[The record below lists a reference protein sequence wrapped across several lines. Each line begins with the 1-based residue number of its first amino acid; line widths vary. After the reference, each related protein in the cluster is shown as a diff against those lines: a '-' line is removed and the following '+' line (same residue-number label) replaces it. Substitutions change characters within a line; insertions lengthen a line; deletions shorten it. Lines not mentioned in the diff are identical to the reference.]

1 MTRHVD
7 IETGA
12 RGAAPRPTGGPTA
25 RGRSRPRQPRR
36 RLFGFWRREDG
47 AATVEFVIIFPVFIS
62 LFLASFELGLYMTR
76 QDMLDR
82 AVDISVRALRLGQFD
97 DPTPQDIRDSIC
109 ARAGL
114 VVANCDSR
122 VLIEMTRVPTTTWQ
136 TLPTSATCVNRDEE
150 VEPVVTFN
158 GGQPN
163 DMMLIRVCALLE
175 PVFFTTHLG
184 LKMQNYGEFYALT
197 ATSAFVN
204 EPSA

>member
-1 MTRHVD
+1 MAAGKGR
-7 IETGA
+7 
-12 RGAAPRPTGGPTA
+12 AAPRPDGGPGSKGHA
-25 RGRSRPRQPRR
+25 RTRRSRA
-36 RLFGFWRREDG
+36 RLFRFWRREDG
-47 AATVEFVIIFPVFIS
+47 AATVEFVIIFPVFMS

-76 QDMLDR
+76 QVMLDR

-114 VVANCDSR
+114 VVANCDNR
-122 VLIEMTRVPTTTWQ
+122 MLIEMTRVPTTTWQ
-136 TLPTSATCVNRDEE
+136 TLPTGATCVNRDEE
-150 VEPVVTFN
+150 VEPVVEFN

-184 LKMQNYGEFYALT
+184 LKMQTYGEFYALT
-197 ATSAFVN
+197 STSAFVN

>member
-7 IETGA
+7 TEA
-12 RGAAPRPTGGPTA
+12 RTGGTAPGPADAPTETAPPRRA
-25 RGRSRPRQPRR
+25 RGRLR
-36 RLFGFWRREDG
+36 RLWRREDG
-47 AATVEFVIIFPVFIS
+47 AATVEFVIIFPVFLS
-62 LFLASFELGLYMTR
+62 LFVASFELGLYMTR
-76 QDMLDR
+76 QVMLDR

-114 VVANCDSR
+114 VVANCDNR
-122 VLIEMTRVPTTTWQ
+122 MLIEMTRVPTTTWQ
-136 TLPTSATCVNRDEE
+136 TLPTGATCVNRDEE
-150 VEPVVTFN
+150 VEPVVEFN

-184 LKMQNYGEFYALT
+184 LKMQTYGEFYALT
-197 ATSAFVN
+197 STSAFVN

>member
-1 MTRHVD
+1 MTRHSD
-7 IETGA
+7 IEAGTGRPAA
-12 RGAAPRPTGGPTA
+12 RRGEGRAPQR
-25 RGRSRPRQPRR
+25 RRQPRS
-36 RLFGFWRREDG
+36 RLFRFWRREDG
-47 AATVEFVIIFPVFIS
+47 AATVEFVIIFPVFMS

-76 QDMLDR
+76 QVMLDR
-82 AVDISVRALRLGQFD
+82 AVDISVRALRLGQIP

-114 VVANCDSR
+114 VVANCDNR
-122 VLIEMTRVPTTTWQ
+122 MLIEMTRVPTTTWQ
-136 TLPTSATCVNRDEE
+136 TLPTSATCVNREEE

-184 LKMQNYGEFYALT
+184 LKMQNYGEFYTLT

>member
-1 MTRHVD
+1 MTRNVD
-7 IETGA
+7 IEADTG
-12 RGAAPRPTGGPTA
+12 RTAPRPADALGEPA
-25 RGRSRPRQPRR
+25 EPRR
-36 RLFGFWRREDG
+36 ARARLWRFWRREDG

-76 QDMLDR
+76 QVMLDR
-82 AVDISVRALRLGQFD
+82 AVDISVRALRLGQFA

-114 VVANCDSR
+114 VVANCDNR
-122 VLIEMTRVPTTTWQ
+122 ILIEMTRVPTTTWQ

-184 LKMQNYGEFYALT
+184 LKMQTYGNFYALT